1 MAPRIIIV
9 SGLLAYDSGK
19 TWLLIGLAK
28 KLRDRGCRVAVSKPV
43 AGHSMW
49 SQFKTYLHS
58 LENRVLVGEDV
69 MKYVTLL
76 GLDKSLI
83 PIINPIDIM
92 LAPPDPAKY
101 IDSGNV
107 DEYLSDLEDQ
117 FKQMI
122 LARYTDCA
130 SGGSRHFIFEENVER
145 LPRTLK
151 QLVERLASV
160 LNAEKAKPRNF
171 IETLHSLDLE
181 KNLMLCL
188 ESISKGSDVVLVESF
203 NDAVTPYPQLLKI
216 ASTLLVVMPAAVA
229 VYRDLGKIESVVRDV
244 TKKLGEAGFRTS
256 VLMSRLRPE
265 KLISFAP
272 RTHELEPDEAFDSL
286 ADIVNC

>member
-1 MAPRIIIV
+1 MAPRIVIV
-9 SGLLAYDSGK
+9 SGLLTYDSGK

-28 KLRDRGCRVAVSKPV
+28 KLRDRGCRTAVSKPV

-49 SQFKTYLHS
+49 SQFKTYLYS
-58 LENRVLVGEDV
+58 LENKVLVGEDV

-101 IDSGNV
+101 MDSGKV

-130 SGGSRHFIFEENVER
+130 SGSSRHFIFEENVER

-151 QLVERLASV
+151 RLVERLASV
-160 LNAEKAKPRNF
+160 LNAERTKPRNF
-171 IETLHSLDLE
+171 IESLHNLNLE
-181 KNLMLCL
+181 KSLMLCL

-203 NDAVTPYPQLLKI
+203 NDAITPYPQLLKM
-216 ASTLLVVMPAAVA
+216 ASMLLVIMPAAVA
-229 VYRDLGKIESVVRDV
+229 VYRDLEKIESVVRDA
-244 TKKLGEAGFRTS
+244 TKRLGEAGFRTS

-265 KLISFAP
+265 KLIPLAP
-272 RTHELEPDEAFDSL
+272 RINELEPDEAFDAL
-286 ADIVNC
+286 VDIINC